1 MNAPESPSDPVPSRL
16 EQSSIN
22 LEANLPNDDIL
33 RHMLQEGA
41 GLGDSTI
48 YPDENR
54 ESMGLTLPT
63 GTLDPNQSIKMLCD
77 RHKAPAVF
85 FSQKEDRYVCF
96 KCLVAQEKLL
106 YIDKGYKE
114 QMEEFERIRDLTSE
128 AIKSNLLSTSTIKR
142 WK

>member
-1 MNAPESPSDPVPSRL
+1 
-16 EQSSIN
+16 
-22 LEANLPNDDIL
+22 
-33 RHMLQEGA
+33 MLQEGA
-41 GLGDSTI
+41 GLNDSTI
-48 YPDENR
+48 NPDENR
-54 ESMGLTLPT
+54 ESIGMNMVSPGD
-63 GTLDPNQSIKMLCD
+63 LDPNKSIKMLCD

-128 AIKSNLLSTSTIKR
+128 AIKSNLVSTSTIKR